1 MESGNHRHDDRTG
14 HRTAAAGAAGRCE
27 AGHAGVF
34 ILNAFT
40 GETASWRWEGA
51 ILVPAAS
58 VASDAQRT
66 PELLRVRPS
75 EHPREPRTALAEP
88 A

>member
-1 MESGNHRHDDRTG
+1 MMTG
-14 HRTAAAGAAGRCE
+14 PDTEPPPAPPAGAGQAMRG
-27 AGHAGVF
+27 GF

-51 ILVPAAS
+51 ALVPAAS